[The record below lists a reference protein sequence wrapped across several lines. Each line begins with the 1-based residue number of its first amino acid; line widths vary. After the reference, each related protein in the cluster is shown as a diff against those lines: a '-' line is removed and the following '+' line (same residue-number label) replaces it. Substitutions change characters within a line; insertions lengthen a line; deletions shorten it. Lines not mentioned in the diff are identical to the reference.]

1 MEFLKPQ
8 MVEVEFISN
17 LEIEE
22 NSQDESD
29 NLSDKEEKK

>member
-8 MVEVEFISN
+8 MVEVEFIRN